1 MKWRIVPPRLG
12 PGADRLA
19 RYHLYFF
26 DDNAL
31 LGDDRIEA
39 ADDASAI
46 RAARAQGRGRV
57 VEVWNARACIRVLAP
72 ARAREPS
79 EG

>member
-1 MKWRIVPPRLG
+1 M
-12 PGADRLA
+12 A

-26 DDNAL
+26 ENNTL

-39 ADDASAI
+39 ADDAAAI

-72 ARAREPS
+72 AKAREVS